1 MLKDPELSKDGPIL
15 LIQTTLN
22 SLFKEK
28 KMIMITSAPNF
39 VTALRGRRD
48 WARGCSTLLTII
60 DYLSQFATN
69 KSPIANR
76 ISLSTVTS

>member
-1 MLKDPELSKDGPIL
+1 
-15 LIQTTLN
+15 
-22 SLFKEK
+22 
-28 KMIMITSAPNF
+28 MIMITSALNF

-48 WARGCSTLLTII
+48 WARGCSALLTII

>member
-1 MLKDPELSKDGPIL
+1 MLKDPELSKDGPML

-22 SLFKEK
+22 NLFEEK

-48 WARGCSTLLTII
+48 WARGCSALLTII
-60 DYLSQFATN
+60 EYLLVIT
-69 KSPIANR
+69 
-76 ISLSTVTS
+76 TG